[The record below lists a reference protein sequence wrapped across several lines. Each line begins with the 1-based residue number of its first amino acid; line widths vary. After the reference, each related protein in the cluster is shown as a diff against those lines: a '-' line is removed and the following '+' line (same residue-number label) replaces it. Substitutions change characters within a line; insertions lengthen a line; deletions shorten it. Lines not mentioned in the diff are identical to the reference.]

1 MATKNVTVIFDRKGK
16 VLKNGS
22 GEVEIRI
29 YLSRNQRKYI
39 KVCTTTSKGWKFY
52 QKSKELKEVCEK
64 YEEIISS
71 YFSFSSL

>member
-29 YLSRNQRKYI
+29 YLSRNQCWRFDLLLIPHLVIYRQSA
-39 KVCTTTSKGWKFY
+39 T
-52 QKSKELKEVCEK
+52 QAHHL
-64 YEEIISS
+64 
-71 YFSFSSL
+71 

>member
-29 YLSRNQRKYI
+29 YLCRNQGKYI
-39 KVCTTTSKGWKFY
+39 KVCWK
-52 QKSKELKEVCEK
+52 SRVRLTNARG
-64 YEEIISS
+64 
-71 YFSFSSL
+71 FSTND